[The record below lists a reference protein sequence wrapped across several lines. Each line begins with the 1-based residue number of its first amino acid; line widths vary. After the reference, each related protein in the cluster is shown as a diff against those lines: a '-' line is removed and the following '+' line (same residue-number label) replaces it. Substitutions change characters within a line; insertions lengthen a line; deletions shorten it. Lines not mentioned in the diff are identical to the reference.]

1 MLKRLVT
8 AVFTIGSTLGYL
20 WLSVLGAGGLDAFRA
35 HPQSVALAGIT
46 LVLATLAIFTEGN
59 ISSGKREDRSN
70 RWILPVII
78 VIGLINGY
86 LPAYT
91 DRIEFWCIDGDTAR
105 WLGVLVYTV
114 GGAVRMWPVFVLGRR
129 FSGLVAIQP
138 GHTLLTTGI
147 YRVIR
152 HPSYLGLLLGS
163 FGWALGFRSALG
175 VLLAVFIIPP
185 LLARI
190 KSEEAL
196 LRSEFGAEYEA
207 FCAQT
212 PWRLIPGLF

>member
-1 MLKRLVT
+1 MLKKLGM
-8 AVFTIGSTLGYL
+8 AVFTLGCTMGYL
-20 WLSVLGAGGLDAFRA
+20 WLSVKGAGGLNAFSA
-35 HPQSVALAGIT
+35 HPQSLVLAGVT
-46 LVLATLAIFTEGN
+46 LVLAILASFTEGN

-70 RWILPVII
+70 RWILPAII
-78 VIGLINGY
+78 VIGLINGF

-91 DRIEFWCIDGDTAR
+91 DRIEFWCIDGDTTR
-105 WLGVLVYTV
+105 WLGVLLYTI
-114 GGAVRMWPVFVLGRR
+114 GGAARIWPVFVLGRR

-147 YRVIR
+147 YRIIR

-175 VLLAVFIIPP
+175 LLIAAFIIPP

-190 KSEEAL
+190 KSEEAM

-212 PWRLIPGLF
+212 PWRLVPGLF